1 MVIMNDSLEIDETAK
16 YIEKFINDTTKKAKD
31 DPNLMSM
38 EFMNLIF
45 DLRYKLYELSL
56 ISGTKYDLA
65 INKKEFYDRLEKIL
79 DSEVMPGIL
88 RDVENRKYLF
98 NVPVT
103 LKH

>member
-1 MVIMNDSLEIDETAK
+1 MNDSLEIDETAK
-16 YIEKFINDTTKKAKD
+16 YIEKFINDTTEKAKD

-65 INKKEFYDRLEKIL
+65 INEKEFIDRLGKIL
-79 DSEVMPGIL
+79 DLGIMPAEIL

-98 NVPVT
+98 NDPVT